1 MKPVRFVATL
11 AGLVATGLAL
21 SAADAVSAAEDPGA
35 VARELLREPPRA
47 RPIAPREAPDFE
59 GEQVLPPIPSAP
71 TPRAPL
77 QGDGDRPDAIVVVR
91 NLRFE
96 GNTAL
101 SDEAFDE
108 VAAPWLDRPLTAND
122 LEGLRDALTAV
133 YVRAGYLTSGAVF
146 PPQSLGSPA
155 ELIVQ
160 LVEGRLA
167 DVEVSGA
174 ERVDADYYASRIR
187 RGLEGPLHVPTLEGR
202 LRQLQRDPRLAG
214 IHATIR
220 PGEVRGETILD
231 VAVEEKSVLS
241 AAATVHNHL
250 APSLG
255 EIRFGAA
262 VMNRS
267 LTRAGDS
274 LLVGGDVSEA
284 GGGIEVV
291 YQRPLNASDTLA
303 HAIGRYRRFDVSD
316 GVGNDPLDVESE
328 YWAAELGLYQP
339 FRPDGV
345 MGDWEFGVGLVGE
358 LAESEITFA
367 PLGFDQP
374 FALPGAPK
382 GRTRLATLRLVADA
396 VHRRPRQVVALRAV
410 ATVGLDAFGATRSD
424 GDLPDARFW
433 AWNAQ
438 IQAARRVTDYDI
450 ELIAGAS
457 AQLTSQR
464 VFGLAQFAIGGPPS
478 VRGYSQNR
486 IVRDEGVVG
495 GLEARIPIWRDAI
508 DGRPIVQ
515 LVPFFDGG
523 RAFSRHLSSDNLR
536 AESLASVGLGLRARL
551 GETLIGEL
559 HWGARLL
566 QDGPRDD
573 LRSLQDDGIH
583 FRISA
588 TWP

>member
-1 MKPVRFVATL
+1 MKPARLAGTL
-11 AGLVATGLAL
+11 GGLVAIGLAL
-21 SAADAVSAAEDPGA
+21 AFAPRALAADDPEA
-35 VARELLREPPRA
+35 VARELLRDPPRS
-47 RPIAPREAPDFE
+47 RTVAPRESPDYD
-59 GEQVLPPIPSAP
+59 GDQVLPPIPSAP
-71 TPRAPL
+71 APRAPL
-77 QGDGDRPDAIVVVR
+77 EGSADRPDATVVLEG
-91 NLRFE
+91 LRFE
-96 GNTAL
+96 GNTVL
-101 SDEAFDE
+101 SDEALRE
-108 VAAPWLDRPLTAND
+108 VAAPWLGPPLSAND
-122 LEGLRDALTAV
+122 LEGLRDALTAA

-146 PPQSLGSPA
+146 PPQSFASPA

-167 DVEVSGA
+167 DVEIAGA

-187 RGLEGPLHVPTLEGR
+187 RGLDGPLHVPTLEAR

-220 PGEVRGETILD
+220 PGEVRGEAILD
-231 VAVEEKSVLS
+231 VAVEERSLIS
-241 AAATVHNHL
+241 TAATVHNHL

-255 EIRFGAA
+255 EVRIGGA
-262 VMNRS
+262 VMHRS
-267 LTRAGDS
+267 LTGAGDS

-328 YWAAELGLYQP
+328 YWAAEVGLYQP
-339 FRPDGV
+339 FRPDGRL
-345 MGDWEFGVGLVGE
+345 GDWEFGLGLVGSR
-358 LAESEITFA
+358 AESEITIFE
-367 PLGFDQP
+367 DQDFP
-374 FALPGAPK
+374 LPGAPK

-396 VHRRPRQVVALRAV
+396 VHRQPRQVVALRAV

-438 IQAARRVTDYDI
+438 IQAARRVTDHDI

-464 VFGLAQFAIGGPPS
+464 VFGLAQFSIGGPPG
-478 VRGYSQNR
+478 VRGYRQNR

-495 GLEARIPIWRDAI
+495 GLEARIPIWRDPI

-523 RAFSRHLSSDNLR
+523 RGFSRHLSSDNLR

-551 GETLIGEL
+551 GDTLIGEL
-559 HWGARLL
+559 HWAAPLL
-566 QDGPRDD
+566 QDGPEDD
-573 LRSLQDDGIH
+573 LTTLQDDGIH